1 MESPHT
7 FTIVLVL
14 LLCFGSTG
22 VCSEPTLYKGCLSNT
37 CVNYTCKYGSSRIL
51 YYSNSVAT
59 FQLLLQAG
67 DISPNPGP
75 ELNKPSNSHRD
86 NAQADNV
93 LDRPRMP
100 TKIIRYD
107 TALLHS
113 INPPCHISQY
123 QRLPCDV
130 WKTITDL
137 GIARVKKTR
146 RSKKKPKE
154 DLIASPNLSLI
165 SESCNQSEDLLFI
178 KEKGLRISHLNIC
191 SLTSKLDY
199 LRSLLQRGNI
209 DIFTLSETHL
219 DDTVSDAEL
228 KIDNYKLERVD
239 RNRRGGGVCVYII
252 DNLTY
257 IRRLDLE
264 SHELEALWIEIKL
277 PNTKPILTG
286 TFYRP
291 PRSDAVYQGQIEES
305 ISRVTELNQE
315 VIVLGDFN
323 YNMHCKNESKFIDKL
338 CRQNSMH
345 QIVKGS
351 TRITETSSTLIDIIL
366 TNLPN
371 NVCMSKVVSLGLSD
385 HNLVYIVRKLYRPKV
400 PPKVITFRSMK
411 QFNEKSF
418 QDDMEKLDWNE
429 CLNSDD
435 IVTAWSTW
443 KVNFLRVCDKHTPL
457 VTRRVRG
464 NKTKWVTDE
473 YISLTHLRDRLKK
486 RAEKQNTNSIWSQYR
501 SVRNYVNN
509 LRTTLKSRYYHDSVI
524 ENQRNHKQLWNVLKE
539 LNPGK
544 KDNRSKISGL
554 KVNDNVDTDKE
565 HIANELNG
573 FFVSIGASINSKQT
587 VNSSNMKD
595 YIPDLPACNFE
606 FTEVNEEYV
615 LKELKKLQTGKATGF
630 DMVSAQLLKAAAPVI
645 CKHLTYLFNL
655 SLISSEL
662 PSDWKQAKVSPIH
675 KGGDRTDKNNYR
687 PISVISVVMKILERI
702 VHDQLQQHFVKYNLL
717 APQQSGFRKGHS
729 TDTVLS
735 YFSDYLLK
743 HMDQGNLTGVVFLD
757 FRKAFDSVNH
767 HVLLQKLQMYG
778 VRGAALVW
786 FKNYLEDR
794 KQKTVIDGTESDWG
808 KIDTGVPQ
816 GSILGPLLFS
826 IMVNDLPHVVH
837 KCKIMLYADDA
848 VLFYSSPYPDEIE
861 ETLNTEL
868 QNVYKWVNDNG
879 LALNLLKTQFML
891 FGSSN
896 NLLKITKPI
905 SLSVVC
911 GWISAHPS

>member
-1 MESPHT
+1 
-7 FTIVLVL
+7 
-14 LLCFGSTG
+14 
-22 VCSEPTLYKGCLSNT
+22 
-37 CVNYTCKYGSSRIL
+37 
-51 YYSNSVAT
+51 
-59 FQLLLQAG
+59 
-67 DISPNPGP
+67 
-75 ELNKPSNSHRD
+75 
-86 NAQADNV
+86 
-93 LDRPRMP
+93 
-100 TKIIRYD
+100 
-107 TALLHS
+107 
-113 INPPCHISQY
+113 
-123 QRLPCDV
+123 
-130 WKTITDL
+130 
-137 GIARVKKTR
+137 
-146 RSKKKPKE
+146 
-154 DLIASPNLSLI
+154 
-165 SESCNQSEDLLFI
+165 
-178 KEKGLRISHLNIC
+178 
-191 SLTSKLDY
+191 
-199 LRSLLQRGNI
+199 
-209 DIFTLSETHL
+209 
-219 DDTVSDAEL
+219 
-228 KIDNYKLERVD
+228 
-239 RNRRGGGVCVYII
+239 
-252 DNLTY
+252 
-257 IRRLDLE
+257 
-264 SHELEALWIEIKL
+264 
-277 PNTKPILTG
+277 
-286 TFYRP
+286 
-291 PRSDAVYQGQIEES
+291 
-305 ISRVTELNQE
+305 
-315 VIVLGDFN
+315 
-323 YNMHCKNESKFIDKL
+323 
-338 CRQNSMH
+338 
-345 QIVKGS
+345 
-351 TRITETSSTLIDIIL
+351 
-366 TNLPN
+366 
-371 NVCMSKVVSLGLSD
+371 MSKVVSLGLSD

-896 NLLKITKPI
+896 NLLKITNPI
-905 SLSVVC
+905 ALSVDGYQLTQVDSYKYLGVWLDPTLNWKEQIRC
-911 GWISAHPS
+911 SSKKIGARIARLGRVKKYLPLSSLKLLANSLIMPLFEYCSIAWSSCPKNVKDVLIKQHKKLARVVAGADLRTPTQQVLQQLHWVQLEDRWNYQKCKMVFHALSEYSPTYLSDMFVRSQALHSYRTRNAMNMGLTIPKARTQMGKSRFSHDGAILWNRLPNAVKQASSKQSFASLYWKSG